1 MVPFVSFSNEADV
14 TNVKVTK
21 DNKNW
26 YRFSVTVLHDD
37 KGWDHYAD
45 KWEVID
51 GEGNVLGVRVL
62 HHPHVGE
69 QPFTRQLSGV

>member
-1 MVPFVSFSNEADV
+1 MKRLTVFLICIWAMVPFVSFSNEADV

-37 KGWDHYAD
+37 KSWDHYAD
-45 KWEVID
+45 KWEVLD
-51 GEGNVLGVRVL
+51 GEGNVLGVR
-62 HHPHVGE
+62 GG
-69 QPFTRQLSGV
+69 RS